1 MSENVA
7 LQGQKPYQGVVL
19 LLFPFGDEVHTEDA
33 MLANCFIY
41 RTEFILLLS
50 FSLVLLKIFF
60 QKYCTFKKMQDY
72 YRRSRR
78 EPYTIE

>member
-1 MSENVA
+1 M
-7 LQGQKPYQGVVL
+7 
-19 LLFPFGDEVHTEDA
+19 LFPFGDEVHTEDA

-41 RTEFILLLS
+41 RTEFILLLF